1 MEAAAKGQV
10 IRSAAEIYDAFF
22 VPSLFE
28 QWAAPVAE
36 AARIG
41 PGQAVLDVACG
52 TGALARQAAAKAGPG
67 GTVTGIDV
75 NDGMLAVAK
84 AKAPQIDWQ
93 NGAAEALPFEDAQF
107 DAVVS
112 QFGLMF
118 FEDRVGALKEMWRV
132 LRPGGHLA
140 VAVWDRLENSPG
152 YAAMV
157 ALLRRLFG
165 DEAANAL
172 YAPFCLGETGPLMAL
187 FAEAGIEGAAVQT
200 QVGQARF
207 PSLRDWVH
215 TDVKGWTLADLI
227 DDDQYA
233 LLQAEAQ
240 TALAG
245 FVQADGRVEF
255 DAPAHIVS
263 AAKA

>member
-10 IRSAAEIYDAFF
+10 IRSAAEIYDEFF
-22 VPSLFE
+22 VPSLFA
-28 QWAAPVAE
+28 QWAAPVTE
-36 AARIG
+36 AARITS
-41 PGQAVLDVACG
+41 GQTVLDVACG
-52 TGALARQAAAKAGPG
+52 TGALAREVKAKVGPDG
-67 GTVTGIDV
+67 AVTGLDV
-75 NDGMLAVAK
+75 NEGMLAVAK
-84 AKAPQIDWQ
+84 GKAPEIDWQ
-93 NGAAEALPFEDAQF
+93 NGAAEALPFDDASF

-118 FEDRVGALKEMWRV
+118 FEDRQTALTEMWRV

-140 VAVWDRLENSPG
+140 VAVWDRLETSPG

-165 DEAANAL
+165 EAAANAL
-172 YAPFCLGETGPLMAL
+172 YSPFCLGETGPLLEL
-187 FAEAGIEGAAVQT
+187 FKEAGMSGA
-200 QVGQARF
+200 QVRTEIGQARF
-207 PSLRDWVH
+207 PSLQDWVR

-233 LLQAEAQ
+233 LLQKEAE
-240 TALAG
+240 TALAE
-245 FVQADGRVEF
+245 FVQADGSVTF
-255 DAPAHIVS
+255 DAPAHVVT